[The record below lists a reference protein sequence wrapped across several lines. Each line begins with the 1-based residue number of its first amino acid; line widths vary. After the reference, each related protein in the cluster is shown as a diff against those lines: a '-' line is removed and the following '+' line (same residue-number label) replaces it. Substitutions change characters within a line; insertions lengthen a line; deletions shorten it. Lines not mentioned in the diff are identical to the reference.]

1 MLGEV
6 FVKQTIIF
14 DLDDTLIHCNKYFH
28 KAVDAFC
35 SNMNNWFSEYNIGLL
50 EIKSKQ
56 QEIDIERV
64 VREGFADTHF
74 STSLIDTYC
83 YFSKKTGRNKDKKEE
98 QWINEIGES
107 AYAKD
112 LECYPFMI
120 DVLNCLKEQGH
131 NLYLYTAGNPI
142 IQKRKIERVNI
153 GDYFEERIFVTPHK
167 NAQVLEGIIKK
178 ERLDKQNTWMIGNSM
193 KSDIMPAV
201 EAGIKAI
208 YIPGLFE
215 WSYDNVVLKDEH
227 LSSFKTVESLKCLK
241 DMFLEEAI

>member
-35 SNMNNWFSEYNIGLL
+35 SNMNNWFSKYNIGLL

-64 VREGFADTHF
+64 IREGFADTHF

-83 YFSKKTGRNKDKKEE
+83 YFSKETGRNKDKKEE

-107 AYAKD
+107 AYEKD
-112 LECYPFMI
+112 LECYPSMI

>member
-1 MLGEV
+1 MLGEDL
-6 FVKQTIIF
+6 VKQTIIF

-35 SNMNNWFSEYNIGLL
+35 NNMNNWFSEYNIGIL
-50 EIKSKQ
+50 EIRNKQ
-56 QEIDIERV
+56 QQIDIERV
-64 VREGFADTHF
+64 IREGFADTHF
-74 STSLIDTYC
+74 STSLIDTYY

-112 LECYPFMI
+112 LECYPSMI
-120 DVLNCLKEQGH
+120 EVLNCLKEQGH

-167 NAQVLEGIIKK
+167 NAQVLEGIIEK

-201 EAGIKAI
+201 EVGIKAI